1 MEANALHGSS
11 RSAVASSHHP
21 RYGPCG
27 RARTRLT
34 MTAMHPATR
43 PSQVPAT
50 ADGMPTSRIANQAVD
65 GCAKE
70 PEAQADDT
78 TDATGDECADHAHR
92 ISAGCSRRARSV
104 EDASPWWRR
113 TSPCS
118 QLNRALRSA
127 GVWWRWAPTGVRPR
141 IRGLAPD
148 LDRASRPS
156 TSADPHD
163 WRDLQPASEEHGQ
176 PVPVASRPE
185 CGLLQGRRDG
195 PRLPTSDETGVALRD
210 ARRLGQTGQVG
221 SRSRRA
227 VIRRWHQAAVTN

>member
-1 MEANALHGSS
+1 MSPASPARMPPLSCVGQLTPCSTPRLRAHQEPGGRGRAVDPALRRRPERGC
-11 RSAVASSHHP
+11 VASSP
-21 RYGPCG
+21 SRP
-27 RARTRLT
+27 TR
-34 MTAMHPATR
+34 
-43 PSQVPAT
+43 
-50 ADGMPTSRIANQAVD
+50 
-65 GCAKE
+65 
-70 PEAQADDT
+70 
-78 TDATGDECADHAHR
+78 
-92 ISAGCSRRARSV
+92 RSV
-104 EDASPWWRR
+104 PSEVPNRVNR
-113 TSPCS
+113 TTVTTGQST
-118 QLNRALRSA
+118 
-127 GVWWRWAPTGVRPR
+127 GVWWRWAPTGVRAR